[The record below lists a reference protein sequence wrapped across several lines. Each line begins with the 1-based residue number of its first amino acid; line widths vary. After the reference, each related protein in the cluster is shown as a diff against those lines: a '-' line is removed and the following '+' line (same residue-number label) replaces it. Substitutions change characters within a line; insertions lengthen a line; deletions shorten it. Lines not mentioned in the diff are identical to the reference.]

1 MEKLFDR
8 FALAVGHPAPRWL
21 DKLYSVAWSIVM
33 TLGLFATFFHQTYV
47 AAGEWLN
54 DRSFMSELPP
64 IGAIMLT
71 GIALGWLQMAHRM
84 AVARRS
90 EILSR

>member
-1 MEKLFDR
+1 LEDLFDR

-21 DKLYSVAWSIVM
+21 DKLYSVGWSIVM
-33 TLGLFATFFHQTYV
+33 TLGLFGTFFHPSYV

-54 DRSFMSELPP
+54 DRSIMSDLPP
-64 IGAIMLT
+64 VSALMLT
-71 GIALGWLQMAHRM
+71 GIALCWLQMGHRM